1 MRPTEVVVRQSSS
14 PVPALRN
21 AQVLAYDLARLVPT
35 HTDPHRLWIERTYLL
50 LDVGVQFKRPHWWC
64 DDEPETWYVDL
75 VKVEEAASHI
85 IVRDLYLDLIVPT
98 DGRPYRLLDPD
109 EFGDALATGE
119 LSTAD
124 AIDGLRRWHHF
135 LEQHVRYVG
144 SRQDVGRAP
153 IWQDFPP
160 ACIQP
165 FMRLTAIPPEA
176 SARP

>member
-1 MRPTEVVVRQSSS
+1 MWPREVVVRQLST

-21 AQVLAYDLARLVPT
+21 EQMLAYDLARLVPT
-35 HTDPHRLWIERTYLL
+35 HTDPHRIWIERTYLL
-50 LDVGVQFKRPHWWC
+50 VDLGVQFKRPHWWR

-75 VKVEEAASHI
+75 VKIEEAASQI
-85 IVRDLYLDLIVPT
+85 IVRDLYLDLVVPT
-98 DGRPYRLLDPD
+98 DGRPYRLMDLD
-109 EFGDALATGE
+109 EFGDALATRE

-124 AIDGLRRWHHF
+124 AIDGLRRWHSF

-144 SRQDVGRAP
+144 SRQQAGQAP

-165 FMRLTAIPPEA
+165 FMRFTVISSEE
-176 SARP
+176 SRRP